1 MKMKRLIPLFLVAS
15 LLGCSQ
21 QITNNEP
28 YIEEGEIEMK
38 LFIDKKEINEVTW
51 INNPSSQALKELT
64 PFTIEMSRY
73 GGFEQVGS
81 LNQRIVSNDYQLT
94 TVPGDIVLY
103 SSSNIVIFFGSN
115 SWSYTKLG
123 HINLRKEELN
133 NLLNKESVTIEIE

>member
-51 INNPSSQALKELT
+51 INNPSSQALKELA
-64 PFTIEMSRY
+64 PITIEMSRY

-103 SSSNIVIFFGSN
+103 SSTNIVIFFGSN

-123 HINLRKEELN
+123 HINLSKEELN